1 MAKNGNM
8 LKLDLLENAIDSIV
22 HGLEHYADGK
32 KNASNYKFAILH
44 ITQGVELILKER
56 LRREHW
62 VLIYEKVENPD
73 RSRTINFETAVARLQ
88 SICKLSLA
96 NYIDRLRGLRN
107 ARHEIEHYKVS
118 LSEQEAATLIGSNIP
133 FLMEFLEDELKTT
146 LQEHIKDEETWQEL
160 LTIES
165 IFAKA
170 ITTASE
176 EVKGLLGHREKDE
189 EYPEIIACPFCGL
202 EYLVI
207 KDRNDKEAGCL
218 LCKHVSELKECL
230 RCYKLFPTDDWSV
243 EGGLCADCTAYL
255 KEPYT

>member
-1 MAKNGNM
+1 MAKGNM
-8 LKLDLLENAIDSIV
+8 LTLDLLHNAIDSTV
-22 HGLEHYADGK
+22 HGLEHYVEGRRSAT
-32 KNASNYKFAILH
+32 NYKFAILH
-44 ITQGVELILKER
+44 IAQGVELILKER
-56 LRREHW
+56 LRQEHW
-62 VLIYEKVENPD
+62 VLIYDKVEKPNK
-73 RSRTINFETAVARLQ
+73 SRTIDFETVVARLQ

-96 NYIDRLRGLRN
+96 KYIDGLRGLRN

-160 LTIES
+160 LEIES
-165 IFAKA
+165 VFAKA
-170 ITTASE
+170 ITKARE
-176 EVKGLLGHREKDE
+176 EVEWLLGHREKDE
-189 EYPEIIACPFCGL
+189 EYPEIISCPLCGL

-207 KDRNDKEAGCL
+207 KGKNDKEAECL

-230 RCYKLFPTDDWSV
+230 RCYKLFPADDWSA
-243 EGGLCADCTAYL
+243 EGGLCADCTTYL